1 MYDPPIEPCSR
12 CAGIDVVSDTAA
24 GDIVC
29 RSCGEIQASR
39 IIDYSAEWREF
50 AEDDRGKNGS
60 AARSSCTADKF
71 GSSGTEFAGGVS
83 ESARAALVKA
93 QMQVTDKRE
102 LKIGKTAVLISN
114 IGSTLQLTRRIM
126 VSFVAYLI

>member
-1 MYDPPIEPCSR
+1 MYDLPIQPCGR
-12 CAGIDVVSDTAA
+12 CSGIDVVSDTSS

-50 AEDDRGKNGS
+50 AEDNRGTNGS
-60 AARSSCTADKF
+60 SARSSLTADKF
-71 GSSGTEFAGGVS
+71 GSSGTEFSGGVS

-102 LKIGKTAVLISN
+102 LKIGRTAILISN
-114 IGSTLQLTRRIM
+114 IGSTLHLTRRIM
-126 VSFVAYLI
+126 VSAIMI